1 MGNDFFAGAKK
12 RPAPNSSPGPEPESV
27 PAETASAAAEEG
39 SEPWGVT
46 EITLPSQIGVY
57 FQQGPK
63 RLYRVR
69 QLLQPD
75 VEATDWVEVPS
86 MSTVAKILDKPGLV
100 SWAEK
105 SGIALVQELLR
116 NEWVTEEDV
125 KKFLAD
131 DPPDPRKPWWGGRH
145 LLEIGTTKKK
155 RTFHRK
161 DDASDRGNSV
171 HQALEAWAMSG
182 SLVDPDVYPESEQ
195 GYVLGLNRFLSE
207 SAIEPLKSEVIVA
220 SVLHRVAGR
229 YDLLGKIPNPVNL
242 VYHLTPKNEKRKVF
256 AASGDNGDIL
266 DLKTSAGV
274 YEDHHL
280 QVAGY
285 KGVMIES
292 GYNEPERGFVLRVTQ
307 DGRYELV
314 DLAAEWLD
322 FWWLRGLY
330 DALLGVKERGH
341 QNYRKELT

>member
-1 MGNDFFAGAKK
+1 MGNDFFAKAKRK
-12 RPAPNSSPGPEPESV
+12 PETEPVGVSV
-27 PAETASAAAEEG
+27 PAAAESESG
-39 SEPWGVT
+39 SESSEPWGVT
-46 EITLPSQIGVY
+46 EISLPSQLEVY
-57 FQQGPK
+57 YQDGPK

-75 VEATDWVEVPS
+75 ADAFDWVEVPS
-86 MSTVAKILDKPGLV
+86 MSTVTKILDKPGLV

-105 SGIALVQELLR
+105 SGASLVQELLR
-116 NEWVTEEDV
+116 NEWVSPDDV
-125 KKFLAD
+125 TKFLAD

-145 LLEIGTTKKK
+145 LLEIGTTKKL
-155 RTFHRK
+155 RTFNRK

-171 HQALEAWAMSG
+171 HKALEAWAMSG
-182 SLVDPDVYPESEQ
+182 VLSDPDVYPEAER
-195 GYVLGLNRFLSE
+195 GYVLGLNRFLNE

-220 SVLHRVAGR
+220 SVMHRVAGR
-229 YDLLGKIPNPVNL
+229 YDLLGKIPNPVEL

-256 AASGDNGDIL
+256 PASGESGDIL

-292 GYNEPERGFVLRVTQ
+292 GYDEPGRGYILRVTH

-330 DALLGVKERGH
+330 DALRGVKERGH
-341 QNYRKELT
+341 QNYRKEMT